1 MRKWGRFMPGCTE
14 VWLTNVPSV
23 SPTTPQPAHTHMKR
37 LVSYLPPFSLPVLH
51 MILSEKQTSSVDKGY
66 KLICGIIAHFL
77 QQQHNQSILNFLFKR
92 RSLSRRILTRLG
104 PTLLRL
110 QQASGIMVLLLD
122 LALLQLLPRN
132 LRGLFGEVINLLT
145 PL

>member
-1 MRKWGRFMPGCTE
+1 MPGCTE

-77 QQQHNQSILNFLFKR
+77 QQQHNQSILNFFLKGA
-92 RSLSRRILTRLG
+92 LYLG
-104 PTLLRL
+104 GFCPDLGQLCSGYNRL
-110 QQASGIMVLLLD
+110 QG
-122 LALLQLLPRN
+122 
-132 LRGLFGEVINLLT
+132 
-145 PL
+145 